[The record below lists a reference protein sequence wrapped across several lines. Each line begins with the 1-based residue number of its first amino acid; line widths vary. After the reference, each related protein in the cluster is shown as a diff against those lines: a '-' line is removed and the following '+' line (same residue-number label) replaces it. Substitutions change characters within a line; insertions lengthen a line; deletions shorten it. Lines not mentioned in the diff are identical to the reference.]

1 MAVKSPQVQTFG
13 CRLNVYESEVMKTH
27 AREAGLEDAVIF
39 NTCAVTEEAERQAR
53 QAIRRAKR
61 ENPAARIIVTG
72 CSAQI
77 KPDLYAAMP
86 EVERVIGNHEKL
98 KSATWRL
105 GNFESKHAPPEL
117 VSAGDSLLSDSTTAN
132 VAATEKTI
140 REKIHVNDIMSVRET
155 AGHLLKGFEGHSRA
169 FVQVQNG
176 CDHRCTFCII
186 PYGRGNS
193 RSVPIEDLIAQV
205 RVLVEEGYGEIVFSG
220 VDITSYGKDLP
231 GEPSLGY
238 MIKFILRA
246 VPDLK
251 RLRLS
256 SLDPVE
262 IDEDLW
268 DVIAND
274 DRLMPHLHLSVQAGD
289 DMILKRMKRRHLR
302 QDVINIVQRARSLRP
317 DIVFGAD
324 IIAGFPTENDD
335 MFANS
340 MNLVREADLTFLH
353 VFTYSPRPLTPA
365 AKMPQVALELRK
377 QRSAQLRELGQAQ
390 LKKFLPR
397 FVGQD
402 VEVLCESNHIGRTRH
417 FAEVKLPPAPTSDLS
432 PGQIITLKIAGSNGE
447 QLVAA

>member
-1 MAVKSPQVQTFG
+1 MTVKSPQVQTFG

-61 ENPAARIIVTG
+61 ENPAARVIVTG

-98 KSATWRL
+98 KSATWS
-105 GNFESKHAPPEL
+105 FESSELGTDQDAKQDSAAP
-117 VSAGDSLLSDSTTAN
+117 SALDTDTQ
-132 VAATEKTI
+132 TI

-205 RVLVEEGYGEIVFSG
+205 RLLVEQGYGEIVFSG

-231 GEPSLGY
+231 GEPTLGY
-238 MIKFILRA
+238 MIKLILRA

-274 DRLMPHLHLSVQAGD
+274 DRLMPHLHLSVQSGD
-289 DMILKRMKRRHLR
+289 DMILKRMKRRHLSA
-302 QDVINIVQRARSLRP
+302 DVINIAQRARSLRP

-324 IIAGFPTENDD
+324 IIAGFPTEDEA
-335 MFANS
+335 MFENTL
-340 MNLVREADLTFLH
+340 NHVREADLTFLH

-365 AKMPQVALELRK
+365 AKMPQVPLDLRK
-377 QRSAQLRELGQAQ
+377 ERSARLRELGQAQ

-417 FAEVKLPPAPTSDLS
+417 FAEVKLPPAPSSDLS
-432 PGQIITLKIAGSNGE
+432 PGQIITLNIAGSDGE